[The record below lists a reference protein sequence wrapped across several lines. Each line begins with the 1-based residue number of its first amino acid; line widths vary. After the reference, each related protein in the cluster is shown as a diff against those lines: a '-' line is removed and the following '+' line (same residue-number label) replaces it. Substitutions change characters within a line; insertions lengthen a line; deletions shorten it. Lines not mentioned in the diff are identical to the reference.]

1 MDSAMKIKP
10 ALWIALLI
18 FLPACAFFGTG
29 PASTPTPV
37 PAPTREVFTLP
48 TATTPACI
56 DREPTQADIDR
67 ALEFTGNLFTSADWE
82 RSYTVTDGRVSV
94 TWLNNSL
101 GAVVYL
107 EAIIFPCGY
116 EDQDLDAY
124 FIDENWAVIFE
135 NYESYEILSSCRI
148 DSGLRLYEIQAESMG
163 FNYDVR
169 YWARNDTD
177 HRVLT
182 VMMTF
187 PEGSDPVSGEYATRL
202 FPPLTDC
209 R

>member
-1 MDSAMKIKP
+1 MGYAMKTKP
-10 ALWIALLI
+10 ALWIALLF
-18 FLPACAFFGTG
+18 FLPACAFFGTK
-29 PASTPTPV
+29 PASPPTPV
-37 PAPTREVFTLP
+37 PAPTQEILIPP

-56 DREPTQADIDR
+56 DSAPTQADIDR
-67 ALEFTGNLFTSADWE
+67 ALEFTGNLFASADWE
-82 RSYTVTDGRVSV
+82 RSYTVMDGRVGV
-94 TWLNNSL
+94 TWLSNPL

-107 EAIIFPCGY
+107 EALIFPCGY

-124 FIDENWAVIFE
+124 FIAENWAVIFE
-135 NYESYEILSSCRI
+135 NYESYEILSSCRT
-148 DSGLRLYEIQAESMG
+148 DGGLRLYEIRTESMG
-163 FNYDVR
+163 FNYDVH